1 MLVGLLAFAGSAATS
16 LLVQMPQPRGHDEF
30 SYLLGADTFAHG
42 RLTNPPHPMWVH
54 FESFHIIHQPTYA
67 SKYPPA
73 QALALALGQV
83 IGGHAVV
90 GVWISSGLACATVYW
105 MLLAWLP
112 SAWAL
117 LGGLL
122 AVATFGIAGYWSQSY
137 WGGAVAV
144 LGGALLFGALR
155 RIVRRPQARHAA
167 LLGVSLAILANS
179 RPFEGLLV
187 SLPAAVVLVG
197 WSLGRN
203 APPARVLLGRVIL
216 PILGVLLLA
225 AGAMAYYNLRV
236 TGSPFRTPYQ
246 VHEATYAREPLFLW
260 QGPRPEPTFRHE
272 VMRAF
277 WDKHFRQFLR
287 ARSIAELPHQMYR
300 KVYDLYR
307 VPLGPFLL
315 IPLLTLPWLWRNPWM
330 ILALV
335 TVGVLTFGHLSHAW
349 TLPHYAAPVTGLLL
363 ALVVEGLRHLRWW
376 RWGSRRVGG
385 SLVAMALVMAVL
397 WPTGLIVRQ
406 RQWRESL
413 EPTQGA
419 RPATDRTDLP
429 GWLLDQARRLT
440 RPIQLHRSDWFLQ
453 RARILDQL
461 SRTEGRHLVIV
472 RYGPEHDQNDEWT
485 YNAADIDGAKVV
497 WAREMDPARNCELL
511 DYFRERHVW
520 LIEADATRAAL
531 TPYPVPASGACPRGA
546 P

>member
-16 LLVQMPQPRGHDEF
+16 LLVRMPQPRAHDEF

-73 QALALALGQV
+73 QGLALALGQV
-83 IGGHAVV
+83 IGGHPIV
-90 GVWISSGLACATVYW
+90 GVWITSGLASAAVYW

-167 LLGVSLAILANS
+167 LLGVGLAILANS
-179 RPFEGLLV
+179 RPYEGLLV
-187 SLPAAVVLVG
+187 SLPGAVVLFG
-197 WSLGRN
+197 WSIGRN
-203 APPARVLLGRVIL
+203 RPPARVLLGRVIL
-216 PILGVLLLA
+216 PILGVLVLA

-236 TGSPFRTPYQ
+236 TGSAFSAPYQ
-246 VHEATYAREPLFLW
+246 VHEATYVREPLFLW
-260 QGPRPEPTFRHE
+260 QRPRPEPTYRHE

-277 WDKHFRQFLR
+277 WELHFRQYLR
-287 ARSIAELPHQMYR
+287 ARSIAELPHR
-300 KVYDLYR
+300 ISLKAYDLYR

-315 IPLLTLPWLWRNPWM
+315 IPLVTLPWLWRNPWM

-335 TVGVLTFGHLSHAW
+335 TVGVLTLGHLSVAW
-349 TLPHYAAPVTGLLL
+349 TLPHYAASATGLLL
-363 ALVVEGLRHLRWW
+363 ALVVEGLRHLRSW

-385 SLVAMALVMAVL
+385 SLVGMALVMAVL

-406 RQWRESL
+406 IQWQLSM
-413 EPTQGA
+413 EPTEHA
-419 RPATDRTDLP
+419 RIPRDRADLP
-429 GWLLDQARRLT
+429 GWLLDKARMLT
-440 RPIQLHRSDWFLQ
+440 ETIQMRRSDWFLQ

-472 RYGPEHDQNDEWT
+472 RYGREHDPNDEWV
-485 YNAADIDGAKVV
+485 YNFADIDGAKVV

-511 DYFRERHVW
+511 HYFGERRVW
-520 LIEADATRAAL
+520 LLEADARRTAL
-531 TPYPVPASGACPRGA
+531 MPYAVPDPGACPRGA